1 MLLVFIKT
9 ELLNKVI
16 TAFNFL
22 SQQQF
27 QEGHITEKDD
37 LIKHSE
43 TEYKNLNIL
52 KMCIQFKIRL

>member
-22 SQQQF
+22 SQLQL

-37 LIKHSE
+37 LIKHSK

-52 KMCIQFKIRL
+52 KISIKFKIRL